1 MIRLVAAWY
10 SSNIG
15 VLLLNKYLLSNYG
28 FKYLIFF
35 DHLSHDG
42 LLVAQLHGNRMDKY
56 GAYADNSVLSSDVQ
70 FFKIAVQVNGFSG

>member
-1 MIRLVAAWY
+1 M
-10 SSNIG
+10 
-15 VLLLNKYLLSNYG
+15 VLLQHWGPIVKQVLAKQLRVQVLD
-28 FKYLIFF
+28 LF

-42 LLVAQLHGNRMDKY
+42 LLIAQLHGNRMDKY